1 MLQVTAEG
9 LIGYLTGLPP
19 EMMIILNI
27 LFCYIMIGFMLLYF
41 GLSGMFVYISIA
53 IIAANLQV
61 LTAADISWYADPI
74 ALGTVTY
81 ASTFLASDIIT
92 EIYGPSNARK
102 SVFLSFAAAL
112 VLIILMIITLGTKP
126 VEEYSHFKDSYNALK
141 IIFNPNIAILM
152 ASFSAYII
160 SQLTDIYIFS
170 KIKDLSKSKKL
181 WLRTLVA
188 IAIAAFIDSV
198 IFNILAWK
206 IFAPNPVSTDSL
218 IYSYI
223 LSGYSL
229 QMMVVM
235 FNIPVFYLILK
246 IYNFR
251 DRHV

>member
-9 LIGYLTGLPP
+9 LIGYLTALPP

-27 LFCYIMIGFMLLYF
+27 LFCYIMIGIMLLYF
-41 GLSGMFVYISIA
+41 GISGMFVYISIA

-61 LTAADISWYADPI
+61 LSATDISWYAEPI

-81 ASTFLASDIIT
+81 ASTFLASDVIT
-92 EIYGPSNARK
+92 EIYGARDARK

-112 VLIILMIITLGTKP
+112 VLIILMVITLGTRP
-126 VEEYSHFKDSYNALK
+126 VDEHSHFKESYDALK
-141 IIFNPNIAILM
+141 IIFNPNIAILL

-170 KIKDLSKSKKL
+170 KIKDLSQSKNL
-181 WLRTLVA
+181 WFRTLIA
-188 IAIAAFIDSV
+188 ISIAAFIDSV

-206 IFAPNPVSTDSL
+206 IFAPNPVSTNSL

-235 FNIPVFYLILK
+235 FNIPIFYLLLK
-246 IYNFR
+246 LYNFR